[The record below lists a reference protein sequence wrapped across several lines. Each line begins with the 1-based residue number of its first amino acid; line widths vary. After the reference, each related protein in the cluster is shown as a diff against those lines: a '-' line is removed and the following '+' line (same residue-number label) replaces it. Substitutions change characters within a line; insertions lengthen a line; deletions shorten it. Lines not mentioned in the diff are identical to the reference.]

1 MEQIQ
6 NFFNINDSE
15 KGIKRQL
22 GKGIKTSIFCGNQAM
37 ISIVVIEP
45 NCVGQIHSHP
55 EEQWGFIIEGSG
67 IRIQGNERIEI
78 KEGDFW
84 LTPRNIDHGIE
95 AGPEGAKIM
104 DIFSP
109 PREQYKKSG
118 SGFAV

>member
-1 MEQIQ
+1 ME
-6 NFFNINDSE
+6 
-15 KGIKRQL
+15 
-22 GKGIKTSIFCGNQAM
+22 
-37 ISIVVIEP
+37 ISS
-45 NCVGQIHSHP
+45 SHKL
-55 EEQWGFIIEGSG
+55 

-84 LTPRNIDHGIE
+84 LTPSNIYHGIE